1 MSEEK
6 NIPGQKAEDRSKN
19 LEVKTEDAEHFPG
32 DSHAP
37 GQETSNQKPATENM
51 ETHAHHLHKA
61 PGKKWSHYL
70 FEFLMLF
77 LAVFAG
83 FLAENWREHVAEHQ
97 RAKQYAKTLLKDL
110 ASDTTELLDVI
121 KEDKILLTCF
131 DSIVA
136 TIQNGIKN
144 NTVPGSFYY
153 YCNIGTFSPRV
164 KWNYTTITQIT
175 QSGSLRYFSNPE
187 LVQKLSSYYSNINF
201 ITYLNDGDAG
211 YRNESI
217 KLRGRILNS
226 YFYSK
231 YSNYLIA
238 DFLKLPDSLMKPLLS
253 LQTNDASLLNE
264 FANSF
269 EVRKRTLHLVLTRDY
284 PEALKLGS
292 ELIELL
298 KKEYH
303 LD

>member
-1 MSEEK
+1 
-6 NIPGQKAEDRSKN
+6 
-19 LEVKTEDAEHFPG
+19 
-32 DSHAP
+32 
-37 GQETSNQKPATENM
+37 M

-83 FLAENWREHVAEHQ
+83 FLAENWREHVVEHQ

-110 ASDTTELLDVI
+110 ASDTTELFDVI
-121 KEDKILLTCF
+121 KEDNILLTAF
-131 DSIVA
+131 DSIST
-136 TIQNGIKN
+136 TIRKGIKN

-175 QSGSLRYFSNPE
+175 QSGSLRYFNDPE
-187 LVQKLSSYYSNINF
+187 LVQKLSEYYSSINF
-201 ITYLNDGDAG
+201 TSNMNDGDAG
-211 YRNESI
+211 YRNETI
-217 KLRGRILNS
+217 KLRNRILNS
-226 YFYSK
+226 YFYSR
-231 YSNYLIA
+231 YANYLIA
-238 DFLKLPDSLMKPLLS
+238 DFLNLPDSLMKVTLPL
-253 LQTNDASLLNE
+253 QNNDVSLLNE

-269 EVRKRTLHLVLTRDY
+269 EVRRRTLHLVLTRDY
-284 PEALKLGS
+284 PDALNLAN
-292 ELIELL
+292 EIIELL

-303 LD
+303 LE

>member
-1 MSEEK
+1 
-6 NIPGQKAEDRSKN
+6 
-19 LEVKTEDAEHFPG
+19 
-32 DSHAP
+32 
-37 GQETSNQKPATENM
+37 M

-83 FLAENWREHVAEHQ
+83 FLAENWREHVVEHQ
-97 RAKQYAKTLLKDL
+97 RAKQYAQTLLKDL
-110 ASDTTELLDVI
+110 ASDTTELFDVV
-121 KEDKILLTCF
+121 KEDNILLACF
-131 DSIVA
+131 DSIGSV
-136 TIQNGIKN
+136 IQKGVKN

-187 LVQKLSSYYSNINF
+187 LVQKLSTYYSNINF
-201 ITYLNDGDAG
+201 ISYLNDQDAV

-217 KLRGRILNS
+217 KLRNRVLNH

-231 YSNYLIA
+231 YSDYLIV
-238 DFLKLPDSLMKPLLS
+238 DFLKIPDSTMKASLPL
-253 LQTNDASLLNE
+253 QDNDASLLNE

-269 EVRKRTLHLVLTRDY
+269 EVRRRTLHLVLTRDY
-284 PEALKLGS
+284 PDALKLAS
-292 ELIELL
+292 EIIELL

-303 LD
+303 LE

>member
-1 MSEEK
+1 
-6 NIPGQKAEDRSKN
+6 
-19 LEVKTEDAEHFPG
+19 
-32 DSHAP
+32 
-37 GQETSNQKPATENM
+37 M

-110 ASDTTELLDVI
+110 ASDTTELFDVI
-121 KEDKILLTCF
+121 KEDNILLTCF

-238 DFLKLPDSLMKPLLS
+238 DFLKLPDSLMKPRLS

-284 PEALKLGS
+284 PEALTLAS

-303 LD
+303 LE

>member
-6 NIPGQKAEDRSKN
+6 NISQKNSRNQIPNHKAGE
-19 LEVKTEDAEHFPG
+19 KTKPHFPE

-37 GQETSNQKPATENM
+37 KQENM

-83 FLAENWREHVAEHQ
+83 FLAENWREHVVEHQ

-110 ASDTTELLDVI
+110 ESDTTELFDVI
-121 KEDKILLTCF
+121 KEDNILLACF
-131 DSIVA
+131 DSIGS
-136 TIQNGIKN
+136 TIQKGIKN
-144 NTVPGSFYY
+144 NSVPGSFYY

-175 QSGSLRYFSNPE
+175 QSGSLRYFNDPE
-187 LVQKLSSYYSNINF
+187 LVQKLSTYYSNINF
-201 ITYLNDGDAG
+201 VSYLNDIDNG

-217 KLRGRILNS
+217 KLRNRVLNS
-226 YFYSK
+226 YFYAK
-231 YSNYLIA
+231 YSNYLIM
-238 DFLKLPDSLMKPLLS
+238 DFLNIPDSLMKIS
-253 LQTNDASLLNE
+253 LPIQSNDPALLNE
-264 FANSF
+264 FVNSF
-269 EVRKRTLHLVLTRDY
+269 ETRKRQLRVLMTRDY
-284 PEALKLGS
+284 SNALKLAR
-292 ELIELL
+292 EVIELL
-298 KKEYH
+298 KKEYR
-303 LD
+303 LE

>member
-1 MSEEK
+1 MTAEQNKKS
-6 NIPGQKAEDRSKN
+6 EDRIQNSDKKEN
-19 LEVKTEDAEHFPG
+19 ERHLPE
-32 DSHAP
+32 DSHSP
-37 GQETSNQKPATENM
+37 KPATPDM

-83 FLAENWREHVAEHQ
+83 FLAENWREHVVEHQ

-110 ASDTTELLDVI
+110 ESDTTELFDVI
-121 KEDKILLTCF
+121 KEDNIVLSCF
-131 DSIVA
+131 DSIGA
-136 TIQNGIKN
+136 TIRKGIKDN
-144 NTVPGSFYY
+144 SVPGSFYY

-175 QSGSLRYFSNPE
+175 QSGSLRYFNDPE
-187 LVQKLSSYYSNINF
+187 LVQKLSAYYSNINF
-201 ITYLNDGDAG
+201 IIYLNDRDAA
-211 YRNESI
+211 YRDESI

-231 YSNYLIA
+231 YSNYLIM
-238 DFLKLPDSLMKPLLS
+238 DFSKIPDSLMNPPLA
-253 LQTNDASLLNE
+253 LQTNDPSLLNE

-269 EVRKRTLHLVLTRDY
+269 EVRRRTLHLVLTRDY
-284 PEALKLGS
+284 PEALKLAGQ
-292 ELIELL
+292 LIELL

-303 LD
+303 LNE

>member
-1 MSEEK
+1 
-6 NIPGQKAEDRSKN
+6 
-19 LEVKTEDAEHFPG
+19 
-32 DSHAP
+32 
-37 GQETSNQKPATENM
+37 M

-110 ASDTTELLDVI
+110 ASDTTELFDVI
-121 KEDKILLTCF
+121 KEDNILLTCF

-136 TIQNGIKN
+136 TVQNGIKN

-201 ITYLNDGDAG
+201 ITYLNDVDAG

-238 DFLKLPDSLMKPLLS
+238 DFLKLPDSLMKPQLS
-253 LQTNDASLLNE
+253 LQTNDPSLLNE

-284 PEALKLGS
+284 PEALTLAS
-292 ELIELL
+292 ALIELL
-298 KKEYH
+298 KKEYQ
-303 LD
+303 LK

>member
-1 MSEEK
+1 
-6 NIPGQKAEDRSKN
+6 
-19 LEVKTEDAEHFPG
+19 
-32 DSHAP
+32 
-37 GQETSNQKPATENM
+37 M
-51 ETHAHHLHKA
+51 EIHAHHLHKA

-83 FLAENWREHVAEHQ
+83 FLAENWREHIVEHQ

-110 ASDTTELLDVI
+110 ASDTTELFDVI
-121 KEDKILLTCF
+121 KEDKILLACF
-131 DSIVA
+131 DSIGA
-136 TIQNGIKN
+136 TIHNGIKN

-175 QSGSLRYFSNPE
+175 QSGSLRYFSDPE
-187 LVQKLSSYYSNINF
+187 LVQKLSAYYSNINF
-201 ITYLNDGDAG
+201 ITYLNDGDSR
-211 YRNESI
+211 YRDESI
-217 KLRGRILNS
+217 KLRSRILNN
-226 YFYSK
+226 YFYSR
-231 YSNYLIA
+231 YSDYLIG
-238 DFLKLPDSLMKPLLS
+238 DFSNLPDSLMKISLPL
-253 LQTNDASLLNE
+253 QNYDAPLLNE

-269 EVRKRTLHLVLTRDY
+269 EVRRRVLRLVLTRDY
-284 PEALKLGS
+284 PDALKLAG

-303 LD
+303 LV